1 MELQAK
7 HFQLLLTLTDEA
19 APLWQTIG
27 VELGFTSSEL
37 SVIASGKP
45 LLIPEGALAMGYY
58 REMIAQWLQWA
69 TPNHPLP
76 TVEALTSALRKAG
89 REQLALDFEKIK
101 SEKGCGIFAVTYSFK
116 SSYINFINLVPS
128 RPNFF
133 LLRPCKI
140 IQSV

>member
-19 APLWQTIG
+19 ALLWQTIG

-37 SVIASGKP
+37 SVIASKP
-45 LLIPEGALAMGYY
+45 LLIPEGALGYY

-69 TPNHPLP
+69 TPSHPLP

-89 REQLALDFEKIK
+89 REQLALDIEKIK